1 MSARHAPSPSF
12 VTPASLRVVGGSL
25 VQLGQSTVS
34 IAIELWSI
42 GLITQYS
49 RIASLL
55 LWLSRLYFGHVFA
68 AGIASRVARH
78 RCGPGAETRDDGHKN
93 RYVMAIRRWR
103 NGYRTNSYLARS
115 QPRTGFGTQ

>member
-1 MSARHAPSPSF
+1 MSARHAPGPSS
-12 VTPASLRVVGGSL
+12 VTPESLRVVGGSL

-42 GLITQYS
+42 GLITQYL

-55 LWLSRLYFGHVFA
+55 LWSSRLYFGHVLA
-68 AGIASRVARH
+68 AGVASRVARH
-78 RCGPGAETRDDGHKN
+78 HCGPEAEMRDDGHKN
-93 RYVMAIRRWR
+93 QCVMAIRRRR

-115 QPRTGFGTQ
+115 RARTGFGRQ